1 MKKVVKFGGSS
12 LASAEQFKKVGDIIR
27 ADEGR
32 RYVVPSAPGKRN
44 SADTKVTDMLYDC
57 YRTAVAGR
65 DFKKKLQ
72 NIKARYQEIIDG
84 LNLSLDLSP
93 EFEKIAE
100 NFAAAAGEDYAAS
113 RGEYLN
119 GIVMANYLGY
129 TYIDSAEVICF
140 DENGNFL
147 ADKTDEVLSKAKIEH
162 DTGHIT
168 ADVLQTKDVNGN
180 VFHEWYNQDILEPYF
195 PKDICSHIDE
205 ENLKYGYPLYASQS
219 MWYYNTKA
227 FPDGQPIHSWW
238 EIIEKNEDGTQKY
251 RLFTKEI
258 GQESAYLSLFA
269 SFINNADEM
278 AQSYKDTYG
287 KVLEYTYDASDF
299 NFEVPEKNA
308 GVEYL
313 WRFSQAEMTF
323 IGDGDELVLA
333 VHNSTADEP
342 ALCLASAGKIGNR
355 DESGYNIAWCLNL
368 EPYTALLN
376 LESLFIAKGTNS
388 PAGARLFVRYITGG
402 ADGQSEGMKPFKK
415 EGNWP
420 VRDDVED
427 KKNPAKLSELGARA
441 NDLSAIYY
449 IYPDVQDM
457 WTYWLSKNPKMK

>member
-1 MKKVVKFGGSS
+1 MKMKKFFALLLSLSMVLS
-12 LASAEQFKKVGDIIR
+12 LAACGSKGNSNDSQTDGETASDLHLGYDINTGENHYGPYYDEWSDKTDEELFEEALKEDTTINVYATSSKMMKVE
-27 ADEGR
+27 EGFEAA
-32 RYVVPSAPGKRN
+32 YPG
-44 SADTKVTDMLYDC
+44 
-57 YRTAVAGR
+57 
-65 DFKKKLQ
+65 
-72 NIKARYQEIIDG
+72 
-84 LNLSLDLSP
+84 LDLVVS
-93 EFEKIAE
+93 
-100 NFAAAAGEDYAAS
+100 D
-113 RGEYLN
+113 L
-119 GIVMANYLGY
+119 
-129 TYIDSAEVICF
+129 
-140 DENGNFL
+140 
-147 ADKTDEVLSKAKIEH
+147 KTDEVLSKAKIEH
-162 DTGHIT
+162 DTGNIT

-180 VFHEWYNQDILEPYF
+180 VFHEWYNQDILEPYY

-205 ENLKYGYPLYASQS
+205 GYLKYGYPLYASQS

-287 KVLEYTYDASDF
+287 KDLEYTYDASSFD
-299 NFEVPEKNA
+299 FEVPENNA

-313 WRFSQAEMTF
+313 WRFSQAKMTF
-323 IGDGDELVLA
+323 ISDGDELVLA
-333 VHNSTADEP
+333 VHNSTAEDP

-355 DESGYNIAWCLNL
+355 DESGYDIAWCLNL

-376 LESLFIAKGTNS
+376 LECLFIAKGTNS
-388 PAGARLFVRYITGG
+388 PAGARLFIRYVTGG
-402 ADGQSEGMKPFKK
+402 ADGKSEGMKPFKK

-427 KKNPAKLSELGARA
+427 KKNPAKLSELGART
-441 NDLSAIYY
+441 NDLSAIYD

>member
-1 MKKVVKFGGSS
+1 MKMKKFFALLLSLSMVLS
-12 LASAEQFKKVGDIIR
+12 LAACGSKGNSNDSQTDGETASDLHLGYDINTGENHYGPSYDEWSDKTDEELFEEALKEDTTINVYATSSKMMKVE
-27 ADEGR
+27 EGFEAA
-32 RYVVPSAPGKRN
+32 YPG
-44 SADTKVTDMLYDC
+44 
-57 YRTAVAGR
+57 
-65 DFKKKLQ
+65 
-72 NIKARYQEIIDG
+72 
-84 LNLSLDLSP
+84 LDLVVS
-93 EFEKIAE
+93 
-100 NFAAAAGEDYAAS
+100 D
-113 RGEYLN
+113 L
-119 GIVMANYLGY
+119 
-129 TYIDSAEVICF
+129 
-140 DENGNFL
+140 
-147 ADKTDEVLSKAKIEH
+147 KTDEVLSKAKIEH
-162 DTGHIT
+162 DTGNIT

-180 VFHEWYNQDILEPYF
+180 VFHEWYNQDILEPYY

-205 ENLKYGYPLYASQS
+205 GYLKYGYPLYASQS

-287 KVLEYTYDASDF
+287 KDLEYTYDASSFD
-299 NFEVPEKNA
+299 FEVPENNA

-313 WRFSQAEMTF
+313 WRFSQAKMTF
-323 IGDGDELVLA
+323 ISDGDELVLA
-333 VHNSTADEP
+333 VHNSTAEDP

-355 DESGYNIAWCLNL
+355 DESGYDIAWCLNL

-376 LESLFIAKGTNS
+376 LECLFIAKGTNS
-388 PAGARLFVRYITGG
+388 PAGARLFIRYVTGG
-402 ADGQSEGMKPFKK
+402 ADGKSEGMKPFKK

-427 KKNPAKLSELGARA
+427 KKNPAQLTELGARA
-441 NDLSAIYY
+441 NDLSAIYD
-449 IYPDVQDM
+449 IYLDVQEM
-457 WTYWLSKNPKMK
+457 WTYWLSQNLKMK

>member
-1 MKKVVKFGGSS
+1 MKMKKFFALLLSLSMVLS
-12 LASAEQFKKVGDIIR
+12 LAACGSKGNSNDSQTDGETASDLHLGYDINTGENHYGPYYDEWSDKTDEELFEEALKEDTTINVYATSSKMMKVE
-27 ADEGR
+27 EGFEAA
-32 RYVVPSAPGKRN
+32 YPG
-44 SADTKVTDMLYDC
+44 
-57 YRTAVAGR
+57 
-65 DFKKKLQ
+65 
-72 NIKARYQEIIDG
+72 
-84 LNLSLDLSP
+84 LDLVVS
-93 EFEKIAE
+93 
-100 NFAAAAGEDYAAS
+100 D
-113 RGEYLN
+113 L
-119 GIVMANYLGY
+119 
-129 TYIDSAEVICF
+129 
-140 DENGNFL
+140 
-147 ADKTDEVLSKAKIEH
+147 KTDEVLSKAKIEH
-162 DTGHIT
+162 DTGNIT

-180 VFHEWYNQDILEPYF
+180 VFHEWYNQDILEPYY

-205 ENLKYGYPLYASQS
+205 GYLKYGYPLYASQS

-287 KVLEYTYDASDF
+287 KDLEYTYDASSFD
-299 NFEVPEKNA
+299 FEVPENNA

-313 WRFSQAEMTF
+313 WRFSQAKMTF
-323 IGDGDELVLA
+323 ISDGDELVLA
-333 VHNSTADEP
+333 VHNSTAEDP

-376 LESLFIAKGTNS
+376 LECLFIAKGTNS
-388 PAGARLFVRYITGG
+388 PAGARLFIRYVTGG
-402 ADGQSEGMKPFKK
+402 ADGKSEGMKPFKK

-427 KKNPAKLSELGARA
+427 KKNPAQLTELGARA
-441 NDLSAIYY
+441 NDLSAIYD
-449 IYPDVQDM
+449 IYLDVQEM
-457 WTYWLSKNPKMK
+457 WTYWLSQNLKMK

>member
-1 MKKVVKFGGSS
+1 MKMKKFFALLLSLSMVLS
-12 LASAEQFKKVGDIIR
+12 LAACGSKGNSNDSQTDGETASDLHLGYDINTGENHYGPYYDEWSDKTDEELFEEALKEDTTINVYATSSKMMKVE
-27 ADEGR
+27 EGFEAA
-32 RYVVPSAPGKRN
+32 YPG
-44 SADTKVTDMLYDC
+44 
-57 YRTAVAGR
+57 
-65 DFKKKLQ
+65 
-72 NIKARYQEIIDG
+72 
-84 LNLSLDLSP
+84 LDLVVS
-93 EFEKIAE
+93 
-100 NFAAAAGEDYAAS
+100 D
-113 RGEYLN
+113 L
-119 GIVMANYLGY
+119 
-129 TYIDSAEVICF
+129 
-140 DENGNFL
+140 
-147 ADKTDEVLSKAKIEH
+147 KTDEVLSKAKIEH
-162 DTGHIT
+162 DTGNIT

-180 VFHEWYNQDILEPYF
+180 VFHEWYNQDILEPYY

-205 ENLKYGYPLYASQS
+205 GYLKYGYPLYASQS

-287 KVLEYTYDASDF
+287 KDLEYTYDASSF
-299 NFEVPEKNA
+299 YFEVPENNA

-313 WRFSQAEMTF
+313 WRFSQAKMTF
-323 IGDGDELVLA
+323 ISDGDELVLA
-333 VHNSTADEP
+333 VHNSTAEDP

-355 DESGYNIAWCLNL
+355 DESGYDIAWCLNL

-376 LESLFIAKGTNS
+376 LECLFIAKGTNS
-388 PAGARLFVRYITGG
+388 PAGARLFIRYVTGG
-402 ADGQSEGMKPFKK
+402 ADGKSEGMKPFKK

-427 KKNPAKLSELGARA
+427 KKNPAQLTELGARA
-441 NDLSAIYY
+441 NDLSAIYD
-449 IYPDVQDM
+449 IYLDVQEM
-457 WTYWLSKNPKMK
+457 WTYWLSQNLKMK

>member
-1 MKKVVKFGGSS
+1 MKMKKFFALLLSLSMVLS
-12 LASAEQFKKVGDIIR
+12 LAACGSKGNSNDSQTDGETASDLHLGYDINTGENHYGPYYDEWSDKTDEELFEEALKEDTTINVYATSSKMMKVE
-27 ADEGR
+27 EGFEAA
-32 RYVVPSAPGKRN
+32 YPG
-44 SADTKVTDMLYDC
+44 
-57 YRTAVAGR
+57 
-65 DFKKKLQ
+65 
-72 NIKARYQEIIDG
+72 
-84 LNLSLDLSP
+84 LDLVVS
-93 EFEKIAE
+93 
-100 NFAAAAGEDYAAS
+100 D
-113 RGEYLN
+113 L
-119 GIVMANYLGY
+119 
-129 TYIDSAEVICF
+129 
-140 DENGNFL
+140 
-147 ADKTDEVLSKAKIEH
+147 KTDEVLSKAKIEH
-162 DTGHIT
+162 DTGNIT

-180 VFHEWYNQDILEPYF
+180 VFHEWYNQDILEPYY

-205 ENLKYGYPLYASQS
+205 GYLKYGYPLYASQS

-287 KVLEYTYDASDF
+287 KDLEYTYDASSFD
-299 NFEVPEKNA
+299 FEVPENNA

-313 WRFSQAEMTF
+313 WRFSQAKMTF
-323 IGDGDELVLA
+323 ISDGDELVLA

-427 KKNPAKLSELGARA
+427 KKNPAQLSELGARA
-441 NDLSAIYY
+441 NDLSAIYA

>member
-1 MKKVVKFGGSS
+1 MKMKKFFALLLSLSMVLS
-12 LASAEQFKKVGDIIR
+12 LAACGSKGNSNDSKTDGETASDLHLGYDINTGENHYGPYYDEWSDKTDEELFEEALKEDTTINVYATSSKMMKVE
-27 ADEGR
+27 EGFEAA
-32 RYVVPSAPGKRN
+32 YPG
-44 SADTKVTDMLYDC
+44 
-57 YRTAVAGR
+57 
-65 DFKKKLQ
+65 
-72 NIKARYQEIIDG
+72 
-84 LNLSLDLSP
+84 LDLVVS
-93 EFEKIAE
+93 
-100 NFAAAAGEDYAAS
+100 D
-113 RGEYLN
+113 L
-119 GIVMANYLGY
+119 
-129 TYIDSAEVICF
+129 
-140 DENGNFL
+140 
-147 ADKTDEVLSKAKIEH
+147 KTDEVLSKAKIEH
-162 DTGHIT
+162 DTGNIT

-180 VFHEWYNQDILEPYF
+180 VFHEWYNQDILEPYY

-205 ENLKYGYPLYASQS
+205 GYLKYGYPLYASQS

-287 KVLEYTYDASDF
+287 KDLEYTYDASSFD
-299 NFEVPEKNA
+299 FEVPENNA

-313 WRFSQAEMTF
+313 WRFSQAKMTF
-323 IGDGDELVLA
+323 ISDGDELVLA
-333 VHNSTADEP
+333 VHNSTAEDP

-355 DESGYNIAWCLNL
+355 DESGYDIAWCLNL

-376 LESLFIAKGTNS
+376 LECLFIAKGTNS
-388 PAGARLFVRYITGG
+388 PAGARLFIRYVTGG
-402 ADGQSEGMKPFKK
+402 ADGKSEGMKPFKK

-427 KKNPAKLSELGARA
+427 KKNPAQLTELGARA
-441 NDLSAIYY
+441 NDLSAIYD
-449 IYPDVQDM
+449 IYLDVQEM
-457 WTYWLSKNPKMK
+457 WTYWLSQNLKMK

>member
-1 MKKVVKFGGSS
+1 MKMKKFFALLLSLSMVLS
-12 LASAEQFKKVGDIIR
+12 LAACGSKGNSNDSQTDGETASDLHLGYDINTGENHYGPYYDDWSDKTDEELFEEALKEDTTINVYATSSKMMKVE
-27 ADEGR
+27 EGFEAA
-32 RYVVPSAPGKRN
+32 YPG
-44 SADTKVTDMLYDC
+44 
-57 YRTAVAGR
+57 
-65 DFKKKLQ
+65 
-72 NIKARYQEIIDG
+72 
-84 LNLSLDLSP
+84 LDLVVS
-93 EFEKIAE
+93 
-100 NFAAAAGEDYAAS
+100 D
-113 RGEYLN
+113 L
-119 GIVMANYLGY
+119 
-129 TYIDSAEVICF
+129 
-140 DENGNFL
+140 
-147 ADKTDEVLSKAKIEH
+147 KTDEVLSKAKIEH
-162 DTGHIT
+162 DTGNIT

-180 VFHEWYNQDILEPYF
+180 VFHEWYNQDILEPYY

-205 ENLKYGYPLYASQS
+205 GYLKYGYPLYASQS

-287 KVLEYTYDASDF
+287 KDLEYTYDASSFD
-299 NFEVPEKNA
+299 FEVPENNA

-313 WRFSQAEMTF
+313 WRFSQAKMTF
-323 IGDGDELVLA
+323 ISDGDELVLA
-333 VHNSTADEP
+333 VHNSTAEDP

-355 DESGYNIAWCLNL
+355 DESGYDIAWCLNL

-376 LESLFIAKGTNS
+376 LECLFIAKGTNS
-388 PAGARLFVRYITGG
+388 PAGARLFIRYVTGG
-402 ADGQSEGMKPFKK
+402 ADGKSEGMKPFKK

-427 KKNPAKLSELGARA
+427 KKNPAQLTELGARA
-441 NDLSAIYY
+441 NDLSAIYD
-449 IYPDVQDM
+449 IYLDVQEM
-457 WTYWLSKNPKMK
+457 WTYWLSQNLKMK

>member
-1 MKKVVKFGGSS
+1 MKMKKFFALLLSLSMVLS
-12 LASAEQFKKVGDIIR
+12 LAACGSKGNSNDSQTDGETASDLHLGYDINTGENHYGPYYDEWSDKTDEELFEEALKEDTTINVYATSSKMMKVE
-27 ADEGR
+27 EGFEAA
-32 RYVVPSAPGKRN
+32 YPG
-44 SADTKVTDMLYDC
+44 
-57 YRTAVAGR
+57 
-65 DFKKKLQ
+65 
-72 NIKARYQEIIDG
+72 
-84 LNLSLDLSP
+84 LDLVVS
-93 EFEKIAE
+93 
-100 NFAAAAGEDYAAS
+100 D
-113 RGEYLN
+113 L
-119 GIVMANYLGY
+119 
-129 TYIDSAEVICF
+129 
-140 DENGNFL
+140 
-147 ADKTDEVLSKAKIEH
+147 KTDEVLSKAKIEH
-162 DTGHIT
+162 DTGNIT

-180 VFHEWYNQDILEPYF
+180 VFHEWYNQDILEPYY

-205 ENLKYGYPLYASQS
+205 GYLKYGYPLYASQS

-287 KVLEYTYDASDF
+287 KDLEYTYDASSFD
-299 NFEVPEKNA
+299 FEVPENNA

-376 LESLFIAKGTNS
+376 LECLFIAKGTNS
-388 PAGARLFVRYITGG
+388 PAGARLFIRYVTGG
-402 ADGQSEGMKPFKK
+402 ADGKSEGMKPFKK

-427 KKNPAKLSELGARA
+427 KKNPAQLTELGARA
-441 NDLSAIYY
+441 NDLSAIYD
-449 IYPDVQDM
+449 IYLDVQEM
-457 WTYWLSKNPKMK
+457 WTYWLSQNLKMK

>member
-1 MKKVVKFGGSS
+1 MKMKKFFALLLSLSMVLS
-12 LASAEQFKKVGDIIR
+12 LAACGSKGNSNDSQADGETASDLHLGYDINTGENHYGPYYDEWSDKTDEELFEEALKEDTTINVYATSSKMMKVE
-27 ADEGR
+27 EGFEAA
-32 RYVVPSAPGKRN
+32 YPG
-44 SADTKVTDMLYDC
+44 
-57 YRTAVAGR
+57 
-65 DFKKKLQ
+65 
-72 NIKARYQEIIDG
+72 
-84 LNLSLDLSP
+84 LDLVVS
-93 EFEKIAE
+93 
-100 NFAAAAGEDYAAS
+100 D
-113 RGEYLN
+113 L
-119 GIVMANYLGY
+119 
-129 TYIDSAEVICF
+129 
-140 DENGNFL
+140 
-147 ADKTDEVLSKAKIEH
+147 KTDEVLSKAKIEH
-162 DTGHIT
+162 DTGNIT

-180 VFHEWYNQDILEPYF
+180 VFHEWYNQDILEPYY

-205 ENLKYGYPLYASQS
+205 GYLKYGYPLYASQS

-287 KVLEYTYDASDF
+287 KDLEYTYDASSFD
-299 NFEVPEKNA
+299 FEVPENNA

-313 WRFSQAEMTF
+313 WRFSQAKMTF
-323 IGDGDELVLA
+323 ISDGDELVLA
-333 VHNSTADEP
+333 VHNSTAEDP

-355 DESGYNIAWCLNL
+355 DESGYDIAWCLNL

-376 LESLFIAKGTNS
+376 LECLFIAKGTNS
-388 PAGARLFVRYITGG
+388 PAGARLFIRYVTGG
-402 ADGQSEGMKPFKK
+402 ADGKSEGMKPFKK

-427 KKNPAKLSELGARA
+427 KKNPAQLTELGARA
-441 NDLSAIYY
+441 NDLSAIYD
-449 IYPDVQDM
+449 IYLDVQEM
-457 WTYWLSKNPKMK
+457 WTYWLSQNLKMK

>member
-1 MKKVVKFGGSS
+1 MKMKKFFALLLSLSMVLS
-12 LASAEQFKKVGDIIR
+12 LAACGSKGNSNDSQTDGETASDLHLGYDLNTGENHYGPYYDDWSDKTDEELFEEALKEDTTINVYATSSKMMKVE
-27 ADEGR
+27 EGFEAA
-32 RYVVPSAPGKRN
+32 YPG
-44 SADTKVTDMLYDC
+44 
-57 YRTAVAGR
+57 
-65 DFKKKLQ
+65 
-72 NIKARYQEIIDG
+72 
-84 LNLSLDLSP
+84 LDLVVS
-93 EFEKIAE
+93 
-100 NFAAAAGEDYAAS
+100 D
-113 RGEYLN
+113 L
-119 GIVMANYLGY
+119 
-129 TYIDSAEVICF
+129 
-140 DENGNFL
+140 
-147 ADKTDEVLSKAKIEH
+147 KTDEVLSKAKIEH
-162 DTGHIT
+162 DTGNIT

-180 VFHEWYNQDILEPYF
+180 VFHEWYNQDILEPYY

-219 MWYYNTKA
+219 MWFYNTAA

-287 KVLEYTYDASDF
+287 KDLEYTYDASSFD
-299 NFEVPEKNA
+299 FEVPENNA

-313 WRFSQAEMTF
+313 WRFSQAKMTF
-323 IGDGDELVLA
+323 ISDGDELVLA
-333 VHNSTADEP
+333 VHNSTAEDP

-355 DESGYNIAWCLNL
+355 DESGYDIAWCLNL

-376 LESLFIAKGTNS
+376 LECLFIAKGTNS
-388 PAGARLFVRYITGG
+388 PAGARLFIRYVTGG
-402 ADGQSEGMKPFKK
+402 ADGKSEGMKPFKK

-427 KKNPAKLSELGARA
+427 KKNPAELTELGARA
-441 NDLSAIYY
+441 NDLSAIYD
-449 IYPDVQDM
+449 IYLDVQEM
-457 WTYWLSKNPKMK
+457 WTYWLSQNLKMK

>member
-1 MKKVVKFGGSS
+1 MKMKKFFALLLSLSMVLS
-12 LASAEQFKKVGDIIR
+12 LAACGSKGNSNDSQTDGETASDLHLGYDINTGENHYGPYYDEWSDKTDEELFEEALKEDTTINVYATSSKMMKVE
-27 ADEGR
+27 EGFEAA
-32 RYVVPSAPGKRN
+32 YPG
-44 SADTKVTDMLYDC
+44 
-57 YRTAVAGR
+57 
-65 DFKKKLQ
+65 
-72 NIKARYQEIIDG
+72 
-84 LNLSLDLSP
+84 LDLVVS
-93 EFEKIAE
+93 
-100 NFAAAAGEDYAAS
+100 D
-113 RGEYLN
+113 L
-119 GIVMANYLGY
+119 
-129 TYIDSAEVICF
+129 
-140 DENGNFL
+140 
-147 ADKTDEVLSKAKIEH
+147 KTDEVLSKAKIAH
-162 DTGHIT
+162 DTGNIT

-180 VFHEWYNQDILEPYF
+180 VFHEWYNQDILEPYY

-205 ENLKYGYPLYASQS
+205 GYLKYGYPLYASQS

-287 KVLEYTYDASDF
+287 KDLEYTYDASSFD
-299 NFEVPEKNA
+299 FEVPENNA

-313 WRFSQAEMTF
+313 WRFSQAKMTF
-323 IGDGDELVLA
+323 ISDGDELVLA
-333 VHNSTADEP
+333 VHNSTAEDP

-355 DESGYNIAWCLNL
+355 DESGYDIAWCLNL

-376 LESLFIAKGTNS
+376 LECLFIAKGTNS
-388 PAGARLFVRYITGG
+388 PAGARLFIRYVTGG
-402 ADGQSEGMKPFKK
+402 ADGKSEGMKPFKK

-427 KKNPAKLSELGARA
+427 KKNPAQLTELGARA
-441 NDLSAIYY
+441 NDLSAIYD
-449 IYPDVQDM
+449 IYLDVQEM
-457 WTYWLSKNPKMK
+457 WTYWLSQNLKMK